1 MGLFGPDPDF
11 HSKSLLTF
19 VFLEYSMT
27 HDDRGHYA
35 KKHSPD
41 RKLRPEIVDALK
53 KRISGGEI
61 SCAAAHKISNDL
73 NETASEVGFTMD
85 VLEARIIKCQM
96 GLFGYQPEKK
106 IVKPAKDVSSILEDA
121 VKGKLENGRL
131 SCKSAW
137 DTAENLNLKKME
149 IASACETL
157 KIKISP
163 CQLGAF

>member
-1 MGLFGPDPDF
+1 
-11 HSKSLLTF
+11 
-19 VFLEYSMT
+19 MT

-41 RKLRPEIVDALK
+41 RKVKPEILEVLK
-53 KRISGGEI
+53 KRLFDGKI
-61 SCAAAHKISNDL
+61 SCAAAHQISRDL
-73 NETASEVGFTMD
+73 NEAPSEVGFTMD
-85 VLEARIIKCQM
+85 VLEARIIKCRM

-106 IVKPAKDVSSILEDA
+106 IVEPAKDISSILEDSI
-121 VKGKLENGRL
+121 KGQLENGRL
-131 SCKSAW
+131 SCKAAW
-137 DTAENLNLKKME
+137 ETAENLHIKKME